1 MSFTKAADKLC
12 RFFAKKGDC
21 MRKFSLGLDARR
33 KKYETEGVDGYDW
46 NEAQPKWPI
55 TRIMN
60 TAFGIISVIVWVLI
74 LTRIFASGNSEYE
87 KMILL
92 NDKAAATYPEECREV
107 LRINSA
113 TDENAEGGVIV
124 QYPIYLEQAEN
135 LQLTARVNRR
145 TIKPGS
151 GKMGY
156 TFILRESGGEESRF
170 YTVSYHNSEK
180 KFNYTFF
187 RICFEGV
194 KLDTD
199 KVYTLLVYSGEFTP
213 QDGIYPADKADF
225 RFTVLNSDT
234 YCNAVTPKR
243 SAFKKMK

>member
-1 MSFTKAADKLC
+1 
-12 RFFAKKGDC
+12 
-21 MRKFSLGLDARR
+21 MRKFSIGLDARK
-33 KKYETEGVDGYDW
+33 KKYETEGIDGYDW

-60 TAFGIISVIVWVLI
+60 TAFGIISVIVWILI

-92 NDKAAATYPEECREV
+92 NEKAAAVYPGECREV

-113 TDENAEGGVIV
+113 IDEDAKGGVIV
-124 QYPIYLEQAEN
+124 QYPVYLEKAEN
-135 LQLTARVNRR
+135 FQLTARVNRR
-145 TIKPGS
+145 TIKPGD
-151 GKMGY
+151 GKTGY

-170 YTVSYHNSEK
+170 YEVSYFNSK
-180 KFNYTFF
+180 KQFQYTFF

-194 KLDTD
+194 KLDRS
-199 KVYTLLVYSGEFTP
+199 KVYTLLVYSGKFSP
-213 QDGIYPADKADF
+213 DDGVYPADKAVF

-234 YCNAVTPKR
+234 YCNMVTPKR
-243 SAFKKMK
+243 NVYERVK